1 MTRLYPDVQLHVVHG
16 SEQQPSLDVLR
27 REMADILILPG
38 TLLDEHHLEHLHWS
52 DAYVLVTARNKSS
65 TVRSFAQLCETV
77 RYVAW
82 RHPGVERL
90 HSQLAAAHVRLSHRG
105 ELSCV
110 ATLLDLV
117 GKGQCMTI
125 LPSRLLPASSQLHQS
140 LSLPVVIERHLSVVA
155 RPGSLLSNAANKVIE
170 VLKRS
175 SISSQ
180 EKVARG

>member
-1 MTRLYPDVQLHVVHG
+1 MTRLYPDVHLNVVHG

-27 REMADILILPG
+27 RDLADILILPS
-38 TLLDEHHLEHLHWS
+38 TVLDEQHIEHLQWS
-52 DAYVLVTARNKSS
+52 DAYMLVTARNK
-65 TVRSFAQLCETV
+65 TPEPPAFHELCETV

-82 RHPGVERL
+82 RHPGVDRL
-90 HSQLAAAHVRLSHRG
+90 HSQLAAAQIRLSHRG

-125 LPSRLLPASSQLHQS
+125 LPRRLLPAACVLYESIA
-140 LSLPVVIERHLSVVA
+140 LPVLVERRISVVA

-170 VLKRS
+170 VLKAS
-175 SISSQ
+175 A
-180 EKVARG
+180 VGGVHGV